1 MWGRKIERQVSSG
14 KGSGDGAAAL
24 RLRGEDLSSHRRGE
38 SKAAGANGPGLVKCT
53 TLGRNNRDRP
63 IRVSRTLS

>member
-1 MWGRKIERQVSSG
+1 MWGRKIERQVASG

-24 RLRGEDLSSHRRGE
+24 RLRGEDLSSDRRGE
-38 SKAAGANGPGLVKCT
+38 SKAAGVNGPGLVKFNT
-53 TLGRNNRDRP
+53 NNRDRP